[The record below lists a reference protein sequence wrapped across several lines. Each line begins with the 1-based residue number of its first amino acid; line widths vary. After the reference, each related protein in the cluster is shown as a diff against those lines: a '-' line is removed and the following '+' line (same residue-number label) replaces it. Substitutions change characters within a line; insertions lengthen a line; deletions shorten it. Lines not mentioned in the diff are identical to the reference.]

1 MYELAELELGA
12 RSIDLQYRA
21 KQDVTTQDLEDLL
34 KSVQIN
40 Q

>member
-21 KQDVTTQDLEDLL
+21 KRCNHTE
-34 KSVQIN
+34 SGRSA
-40 Q
+40 